1 MKRTT
6 LQTLGYL
13 LTLLLVAS
21 PATAAESDQQDDD
34 GITEASSK
42 GKVKLP
48 KSKLPKIKGIAASPS
63 LAPANRARALA
74 EGSSS
79 DDTAAADG
87 SSASAPANSN
97 SSTSRAATNTP
108 GSNTSSVGNIKAGTQ
123 PRKTLP
129 PFDANVLIHID
140 YDNADIKDVIKDFA
154 EKTGRNFLIDPKIAG
169 KITIIAP
176 KPVSIN
182 EAYEAFLAALDAAGF
197 TTVVEARFRQG
208 KLKGK
213 PMLTRI
219 LSAADAKSEP
229 LELYTGAYTPR
240 TANLITRLI
249 QIENIPVDEITKVIQ
264 KWVSSAGDLL
274 AYAPSNTLI
283 ITDSANN
290 IRRIVE
296 LINELDISAPQQKM
310 EIFQIQHAEAAAIV
324 EIIRELYDETASA
337 SKPAKPAKK
346 KRRKKGKKK
355 GKKKARAKAGSTSVG
370 QETSFIGKMLAD
382 ERTNSIIV
390 LATEKSL
397 LEIKDLIAQLDYETD
412 PFSASDIQVI
422 YLEHAKAE
430 DLSQT
435 LNSLIQQSNQ
445 RASQRKKKK
454 GKESAKLKGGQ
465 AGSLGGNFQ
474 DEVRITHDPTTNSLV
489 VTASHDDYKR
499 LRKVIDL
506 LDIPRKQVFVE
517 TVIMEVSDSDRRDMG
532 ASWHGGKPGEGAGGL
547 NILAA
552 RGSQSLNLGTA
563 LLDGSLLGGLALGV
577 FGKAINVPLPGI
589 EGGLNIPAFGLVL
602 RALQEDSSTNVLS
615 SPSILTLDNEEA
627 TIEIGETV
635 PFPTGGS
642 LGGLAGA
649 AGAAGGFGGFPS
661 ISFSREDVGII
672 LRITPQINASDYVT
686 MDVYQEISE
695 VKEGSAAD
703 VLSSGGPTTTKR
715 SAETHVS
722 VRSNQT
728 IVIGGLMQEV
738 DTVSESKVPILGD
751 IPLIGFFFRN
761 KAKTKRKTNLLIF
774 LTPHVINSPEDLQ
787 EVYRIKMLQRQEFM
801 RRFYGK
807 SHDEQLIELNKL
819 IRFSMNLPDTPS
831 VYSDREPQPKEVR
844 IDMSLSPIDGE
855 LLEALDELYAGDQSV
870 LVTADGETNLP
881 TDEDDLDEDDLDE
894 DNLDD
899 GDLDDGD
906 LDEDGDD
913 SPTDPGNR
921 DGAPA
926 EPNAPSGDGELH
938 GGDSQ
943 GPEPIPLEAAPAE
956 DD

>member
-1 MKRTT
+1 MKLPT
-6 LQTLGYL
+6 LHTLGYVL
-13 LTLLLVAS
+13 ALLLFTGHA
-21 PATAAESDQQDDD
+21 AAEESEQSDSNDD
-34 GITEASSK
+34 GVAASADK

-48 KSKLPKIKGIAASPS
+48 KLRSATVSPA
-63 LAPANRARALA
+63 LAPANRAKAKA
-74 EGSSS
+74 E
-79 DDTAAADG
+79 
-87 SSASAPANSN
+87 SAENSGDSGDSSN
-97 SSTSRAATNTP
+97 SSSSGGGATSSGSTPAATTGTPAP
-108 GSNTSSVGNIKAGTQ
+108 GSTTSSAGGMKAGAQ

-140 YDNADIKDVIKDFA
+140 YDNAEIKDVIKDFA

-169 KITIIAP
+169 KVTIIAP
-176 KPVSIN
+176 KPVSID

-197 TTVVEARFRQG
+197 TTVVEARFSKG
-208 KLKGK
+208 KFKGK

-219 LSAADAKSEP
+219 LSAAAAKTEP
-229 LELYTGAYTPR
+229 LELYKGAYTPR
-240 TANLITRLI
+240 SANLITRLI
-249 QIENIPVDEITKVIQ
+249 QVENISVNEISKVIQ

-283 ITDSANN
+283 LTDSANN

-310 EIFQIQHAEAAAIV
+310 EIFQIQHAEASAIV
-324 EIIRELYDETASA
+324 EIIRELYGEAASA
-337 SKPAKPAKK
+337 AAPKATKAQ
-346 KRRKKGKKK
+346 RRKNKKGKK
-355 GKKKARAKAGSTSVG
+355 GKKKAAAKKASSTSVG

-397 LEIKDLIAQLDYETD
+397 LEIQELIAQLDYETD
-412 PFSASDIQVI
+412 PFSASDIQVV

-430 DLSQT
+430 ELSQT

-445 RASQRKKKK
+445 RATQRKNKNKK
-454 GKESAKLKGGQ
+454 GKESGKSRGGTP
-465 AGSLGGNFQ
+465 GSLGGNFQ
-474 DEVRITHDPTTNSLV
+474 DEVRITHDSATNALV
-489 VTASHDDYKR
+489 VTASHDDYRR

-517 TVIMEVSDSDRRDMG
+517 TVIMEVSDSDRRDTG
-532 ASWHGGKPGEGAGGL
+532 ASWHGGKPGEGEGGI
-547 NILAA
+547 NILGA
-552 RGSQSLNLGTA
+552 RGSQSVNLGTA
-563 LLDGSLLGGLALGV
+563 LLDGSLLGGLALGI
-577 FGKAINVPLPGI
+577 FGQAINVPLPGI
-589 EGGLNIPAFGLVL
+589 EGGFDIPAFGLVL

-615 SPSILTLDNEEA
+615 SPNILTLDNEEA

-642 LGGLAGA
+642 LGALAGA

-672 LRITPQINASDYVT
+672 LRITPQINESDYVT

-695 VKEGSAAD
+695 VKEGSTAD

-715 SAETHVS
+715 SAETHVM

-738 DTVSESKVPILGD
+738 ETESESKVPILGD

-774 LTPHVINSPEDLQ
+774 LTPHVIDSPEDLQ

-807 SHDEQLIELNKL
+807 SHEDQLAELNEL
-819 IRFSMNLPDTPS
+819 ISFSMNLPDTPS
-831 VYSDREPQPKEVR
+831 VYRHQEIAPKDVR
-844 IDMSLSPIDGE
+844 IDMSVGVIDKD
-855 LLEALDELYAGDQSV
+855 LLDALDGVDTGEQSS
-870 LVTADGETNLP
+870 LVTADGEMTLP
-881 TDEDDLDEDDLDE
+881 EDQATEEPIDIEGGTEEPMDTEGGTEEL
-894 DNLDD
+894 
-899 GDLDDGD
+899 
-906 LDEDGDD
+906 EDGGSQAEDLED
-913 SPTDPGNR
+913 EG
-921 DGAPA
+921 GAEEA
-926 EPNAPSGDGELH
+926 EPDDPNPVEVAPTEEG
-938 GGDSQ
+938 
-943 GPEPIPLEAAPAE
+943 
-956 DD
+956 

>member
-1 MKRTT
+1 MKLRK

-13 LTLLLVAS
+13 LALLLLAS
-21 PATAAESDQQDDD
+21 PLAAEETEESEDD
-34 GITEASSK
+34 GVVATTA
-42 GKVKLP
+42 
-48 KSKLPKIKGIAASPS
+48 KSKLPKIKTASPS
-63 LAPANRARALA
+63 LGLQNRARAA
-74 EGSSS
+74 AGVTGNSNNGSDGANSGAAANGSTTTANATASS
-79 DDTAAADG
+79 AATAA
-87 SSASAPANSN
+87 
-97 SSTSRAATNTP
+97 T
-108 GSNTSSVGNIKAGTQ
+108 GSNTSSASSIKAGAK

-129 PFDANVLIHID
+129 PFDTNVLIHID
-140 YDNADIKDVIKDFA
+140 YDNAEIKDVIKDFA
-154 EKTGRNFLIDPKIAG
+154 EKTGRNFLIDPKISG
-169 KITIIAP
+169 KVTIIAP
-176 KPVSIN
+176 KPVSID
-182 EAYEAFLAALDAAGF
+182 EAYEAFLAALDASGF
-197 TTVVEARFRQG
+197 TTVVEARFSKG
-208 KLKGK
+208 KFKGK

-219 LSAADAKSEP
+219 LSAADAKTEP
-229 LELYTGAYTPR
+229 LELYKGAYTPR
-240 TANLITRLI
+240 SANLITRLI
-249 QIENIPVDEITKVIQ
+249 QVENISVDEISKVIQ

-283 ITDSANN
+283 LTDSANN

-310 EIFQIQHAEAAAIV
+310 EIFQIQHAEASAIV
-324 EIIRELYDETASA
+324 EIIRELYGEEATGKSK
-337 SKPAKPAKK
+337 SKPAKKS
-346 KRRKKGKKK
+346 RKSKKK
-355 GKKKARAKAGSTSVG
+355 GKKRAPAKASSTSIG

-382 ERTNSIIV
+382 DRTNSIIV

-412 PFSASDIQVI
+412 PFAASDIQVI

-430 DLSQT
+430 ELSQT

-445 RASQRKKKK
+445 RASQRKTGKKK
-454 GKESAKLKGGQ
+454 NAEKNKLKGGK

-474 DEVRITHDPTTNSLV
+474 GEVRITHDSATNALV
-489 VTASHDDYKR
+489 VTASRDDYGR
-499 LRKVIDL
+499 LRRVIDL

-517 TVIMEVSDSDRRDMG
+517 TVIMEVSDSDRRDTG
-532 ASWHGGKPGEGAGGL
+532 ASWHGGRPGEGEGGI
-547 NILAA
+547 NILGA
-552 RGSQSLNLGTA
+552 RGSQSINLGTA
-563 LLDGSLLGGLALGV
+563 LLDGSLLGGLALGI
-577 FGKAINVPLPGI
+577 FGQAINVPLPGI
-589 EGGLNIPAFGLVL
+589 EGGFDIPAFGLVL

-615 SPSILTLDNEEA
+615 SPNILTLDNEEA

-642 LGGLAGA
+642 LGALAGA

-672 LRITPQINASDYVT
+672 LRITPQINESDYVT

-715 SAETHVS
+715 SAETHVN

-738 DTVSESKVPILGD
+738 ETESESKVPILGD

-774 LTPHVINSPEDLQ
+774 LTPHVIDSPEDLQ

-807 SHDEQLIELNKL
+807 SHQDQLAELNEL

-831 VYSDREPQPKEVR
+831 VYRDQQSSTKSAPVDISQ
-844 IDMSLSPIDGE
+844 SLVDEE
-855 LLEALDELYAGDQSV
+855 LLEALNEVETGEQST
-870 LVTADGETNLP
+870 LITSDGETELP
-881 TDEDDLDEDDLDE
+881 PEDSEEEQIQL
-894 DNLDD
+894 
-899 GDLDDGD
+899 
-906 LDEDGDD
+906 EDGETQVEDGEAQVD
-913 SPTDPGNR
+913 EPEDAELGEDEPEPGSMEV
-921 DGAPA
+921 APA
-926 EPNAPSGDGELH
+926 EEG
-938 GGDSQ
+938 
-943 GPEPIPLEAAPAE
+943 
-956 DD
+956 

>member
-1 MKRTT
+1 MTPSHSA
-6 LQTLGYL
+6 
-13 LTLLLVAS
+13 LLLFAGH
-21 PATAAESDQQDDD
+21 AAAEDTEQGSSDDD
-34 GITEASSK
+34 GITASGDK

-48 KSKLPKIKGIAASPS
+48 KMRSATVSPA
-63 LAPANRARALA
+63 LAPVNRAKAKA
-74 EGSSS
+74 EGTGGSGDSGDASSGS
-79 DDTAAADG
+79 PG
-87 SSASAPANSN
+87 SSAGGSTSNAGNTGSATPAAPA
-97 SSTSRAATNTP
+97 P
-108 GSNTSSVGNIKAGTQ
+108 GSTTSSAGGMKAGSQ

-129 PFDANVLIHID
+129 PFDPNVLIHID
-140 YDNADIKDVIKDFA
+140 YDNAEIKDVIKDFA

-169 KITIIAP
+169 KVTIIAP
-176 KPVSIN
+176 KPVSID

-197 TTVVEARFRQG
+197 TTVVEARFSKG
-208 KLKGK
+208 KFKGK

-219 LSAADAKSEP
+219 LTAAAAKTEP
-229 LELYTGAYTPR
+229 LELYKGAYTPR
-240 TANLITRLI
+240 SANLITHLI
-249 QIENIPVDEITKVIQ
+249 QVENISVDEISKVIQ

-283 ITDSANN
+283 LTDSANN

-310 EIFQIQHAEAAAIV
+310 EIFQIQHAEASAIV
-324 EIIRELYDETASA
+324 EIIRELYGDAAS
-337 SKPAKPAKK
+337 SKPSPAPTKK
-346 KRRKKGKKK
+346 QRRNKNKKAKKK
-355 GKKKARAKAGSTSVG
+355 GKKKTPKNASSTSVG

-430 DLSQT
+430 ELSQT

-445 RASQRKKKK
+445 RATQRKNKNKNKKET
-454 GKESAKLKGGQ
+454 GKARGGK

-474 DEVRITHDPTTNSLV
+474 DEVRITHDSATNALV
-489 VTASHDDYKR
+489 VTASHDDYRR

-517 TVIMEVSDSDRRDMG
+517 TVIMEVSDSDRRDTG
-532 ASWHGGKPGEGAGGL
+532 ASWHGGKPGEGEAGI
-547 NILAA
+547 NILGA
-552 RGSQSLNLGTA
+552 RGSQSVNLGTA
-563 LLDGSLLGGLALGV
+563 LLDGSLLGGLALGI
-577 FGKAINVPLPGI
+577 FGQAINVPLPGI
-589 EGGLNIPAFGLVL
+589 EGGFDIPAFGLVL

-615 SPSILTLDNEEA
+615 SPNILTLDNEEA

-642 LGGLAGA
+642 LGALAGA
-649 AGAAGGFGGFPS
+649 AGAASGFGGFPS

-672 LRITPQINASDYVT
+672 LRITPQINESDYVT

-695 VKEGSAAD
+695 VKEGSTAD

-738 DTVSESKVPILGD
+738 ETESESKVPILGD

-774 LTPHVINSPEDLQ
+774 LTPHVIDSPEDLQ

-807 SHDEQLIELNKL
+807 SHKEQIAELNEL
-819 IRFSMNLPDTPS
+819 ISYSMNLPDTPS
-831 VYSDREPQPKEVR
+831 VYRDQERHHHGCPDRHEHSTR
-844 IDMSLSPIDGE
+844 S
-855 LLEALDELYAGDQSV
+855 
-870 LVTADGETNLP
+870 
-881 TDEDDLDEDDLDE
+881 
-894 DNLDD
+894 
-899 GDLDDGD
+899 
-906 LDEDGDD
+906 
-913 SPTDPGNR
+913 
-921 DGAPA
+921 
-926 EPNAPSGDGELH
+926 
-938 GGDSQ
+938 
-943 GPEPIPLEAAPAE
+943 
-956 DD
+956 